1 MNNIMALDN
10 SKQYNSHTRHKH
22 LTLGLFGFG
31 CVGHGLYHVLD
42 ETQGIKAEIKKI
54 CVKHRGKPRSL
65 PETLFTFDKQEI
77 LDDPLIDVVV
87 ELIDDADAAF
97 EIVKEAL
104 QKGKSVVTANKK
116 MLAEHLE
123 EIFQLQQEFGKPVLY
138 EGSVCGSIP
147 IIRNLEEYYDNDLL
161 TGIEGIFNG
170 STNYILTKVCEE
182 KKSYSDALLKAQEL
196 GFAESDPS
204 LDVKGFDPK
213 FKLAIA
219 IAHTFGVFVTPD
231 EIINI
236 GIDRI
241 SELDLKFAYDNHY
254 AIKLVARAFKIKDRI
269 YGFVCPQYIES
280 THPLFAVRNEY
291 NAVQLESAFA
301 EKQLFVGK
309 GAGSY
314 PTGSAVLSDISALTY
329 DYRYEYKKL
338 HQASN
343 LQFSNELVVEAFV
356 SFDRGIHISISD
368 FEKFGSGYASHGKQY
383 MVGKVSLAKLQEWAS
398 MPGIGIILAPGA
410 TFTPQ
415 TTSAT
420 SESFILSENF
430 S

>member
-1 MNNIMALDN
+1 MTLTNNVGH
-10 SKQYNSHTRHKH
+10 NSHTIHRH
-22 LTLGLFGFG
+22 LRLGLFGFG
-31 CVGHGLYHVLD
+31 CVGQGLYHVLD
-42 ETQGIKAEIKKI
+42 ETPGIKAEIKKI
-54 CVKHRGKPRSL
+54 CVKDKNKKRLL
-65 PETLFTFDKQEI
+65 PEALFTFDKTEI
-77 LDDPLIDVVV
+77 LNDPDIDVVV

-97 EIVKEAL
+97 EIVKTAL
-104 QKGKSVVTANKK
+104 QKGKAVVTANKK
-116 MLAEHLE
+116 MLAEHLD
-123 EIFQLQQEFGKPVLY
+123 EIYKLQQQYGKPVLY

-170 STNYILTKVCEE
+170 STNYILTKVFEE
-182 KKSYSDALLKAQEL
+182 KKSYSEALQQAQSL

-219 IAHTFGVFVTPD
+219 ITHTFGLFVKPE

-254 AIKLVARAFKIKDRI
+254 AIKLVARAFKIQNRV
-269 YGFVCPQYIES
+269 YGFVAPQFIES
-280 THPLFAVRNEY
+280 SHPLYAVRNEY

-329 DYRYEYKKL
+329 DYKYEYKKL
-338 HQASN
+338 HQLTN
-343 LQFSNELVVEAFV
+343 LQFSNDLLVEAFV
-356 SFDRGIHISISD
+356 SFEKGTNISISD
-368 FEKFGSGYASHGKQY
+368 FAEFESGYASHGKQY
-383 MVGKVSLAKLQEWAS
+383 MVGKASLLKLQEWS
-398 MPGIGIILAPGA
+398 RLDGVGIILAPGA

-415 TTSAT
+415 KQTNANESTVL
-420 SESFILSENF
+420 SESFS
-430 S
+430 

>member
-1 MNNIMALDN
+1 MTLDN
-10 SKQYNSHTRHKH
+10 GVQYNSHTKHRH

-31 CVGHGLYHVLD
+31 CVGQGLYHVLD

-54 CVKHRGKPRSL
+54 CVKHRNKPRSL
-65 PETLFTFDKQEI
+65 PESLFTFERDEI
-77 LDDPLIDVVV
+77 LDDPSIDVVV

-97 EIVKEAL
+97 QIVKSAL
-104 QKGKSVVTANKK
+104 EKGKAVVTANKK

-123 EIFQLQQEFGKPVLY
+123 EIFDLQHKFGKPVLY
-138 EGSVCGSIP
+138 EGAVCGSIP

-170 STNYILTKVCEE
+170 STNYILTKVFEE
-182 KKSYSDALLKAQEL
+182 KKTYSEALLKAQEL

-219 IAHTFGVFVTPD
+219 IAHTFGVFVKPD

-241 SELDLKFAYDNHY
+241 SDLDLKFAYDNHY

-269 YGFVCPQYIES
+269 YGFVCPQYVES

-329 DYRYEYKKL
+329 DYQYEYKKL
-338 HQASN
+338 HQSSGLKFTN
-343 LQFSNELVVEAFV
+343 DLVVEAFV
-356 SFDRGIHISISD
+356 SFTKGADISIGD
-368 FEKFGSGYASHGKQY
+368 FEQFESGYASHGKQY
-383 MVGKVSLAKLQEWAS
+383 MVGKVRLSKLQEWAS
-398 MPGIGIILAPGA
+398 VEGIGIILAPGA
-410 TFTPQ
+410 TFTPLKDASPSKAFAL
-415 TTSAT
+415 SAD
-420 SESFILSENF
+420 LS
-430 S
+430 